1 MSDELKPV
9 RCGCGGEAN
18 TRSYVNTFHV
28 TEDGY
33 DHTVYCSKCNIET
46 KMYDTETEAIEAW
59 NRAMGSTEKS
69 SVVERKWHINFDPY
83 DESTSPKEKGY
94 YRIIEE
100 DGTEKTDYFFGE
112 PRMTGH
118 GIGYWATSEKTI
130 IAWTRLEWDE

>member
-1 MSDELKPV
+1 MTDELTPV
-9 RCGCGGEAN
+9 RCGCGGEAIAYIQ
-18 TRSYVNTFHV
+18 SM
-28 TEDGY
+28 DGGFW
-33 DHTVYCSKCNIET
+33 HLINVSCSKCGIST
-46 KMYDTETEAIEAW
+46 PKYDTEAEAIEAW
-59 NRAMGSTEKS
+59 NRAMGSAEKS
-69 SVVERKWHINFDPY
+69 STVERKWHINFDPY

-130 IAWTRLEWDE
+130 IAWTRLEWNE

>member
-1 MSDELKPV
+1 MTDDMKPV
-9 RCGCGGEAN
+9 RCGCGGEARIEAHYDIN
-18 TRSYVNTFHV
+18 GADIWQLRCPCCGIKIGDRR
-28 TEDGY
+28 TE
-33 DHTVYCSKCNIET
+33 S
-46 KMYDTETEAIEAW
+46 EAITAW
-59 NRAMGSTEKS
+59 NKAMS
-69 SVVERKWHINFDPY
+69 SAEPERKWHINFDPY

-130 IAWTRLEWDE
+130 IAWARLEWE

>member
-1 MSDELKPV
+1 MTDELKPV
-9 RCGCGGEAN
+9 RCGCGGEAKIDEHTYYRALPTYGVRCHRCGQQ
-18 TRSYVNTFHV
+18 TRQFYMN
-28 TEDGY
+28 EA
-33 DHTVYCSKCNIET
+33 
-46 KMYDTETEAIEAW
+46 EAIEAW

>member
-1 MSDELKPV
+1 MNEELKPV
-9 RCGCGGEAN
+9 RCGCGGEAKVQRVR
-18 TRSYVNTFHV
+18 TLKSHLIVVMCT
-28 TEDGY
+28 
-33 DHTVYCSKCNIET
+33 KCEIATNYYTNEA
-46 KMYDTETEAIEAW
+46 EAIQAW
-59 NRAMGSTEKS
+59 NCAMGSTEKS

-130 IAWTRLEWDE
+130 IAWTRLEWE

>member
-1 MSDELKPV
+1 MEKMVDGTALKPV
-9 RCGCGGEAN
+9 RCGCGGEAQ
-18 TRSYVNTFHV
+18 TGKSYGAFYSVECMNCGMQS
-28 TEDGY
+28 GY
-33 DHTVYCSKCNIET
+33 
-46 KMYDTETEAIEAW
+46 YDTEAEAITAW

-69 SVVERKWHINFDPY
+69 STVERKWHINFDPY

-94 YRIIEE
+94 YCIIEE

-130 IAWTRLEWDE
+130 IAWARLEWDE